1 MKLARTVESIYGDMK
16 IWCPEANINHR
27 YLIEFEPYQYNFVGE
42 RDDTIPRNS
51 YGIHVTWIE
60 EIESLKI
67 TCVRDNKKNRLH
79 WAESYFHPFQ
89 RVVDNLSYIIKQ
101 LERTCE

>member
-42 RDDTIPRNS
+42 RDDMLPRDS
-51 YGIHVTWIE
+51 YSIHVTWIE
-60 EIESLKI
+60 EIESLRV
-67 TCVRDNKKNRLH
+67 TCVRDNKKNRYH
-79 WAESYFHPFQ
+79 WADSYLHRFQ
-89 RVVDNLSYIIKQ
+89 RVVENLEGLIKQ
-101 LERTCE
+101 LEKECA